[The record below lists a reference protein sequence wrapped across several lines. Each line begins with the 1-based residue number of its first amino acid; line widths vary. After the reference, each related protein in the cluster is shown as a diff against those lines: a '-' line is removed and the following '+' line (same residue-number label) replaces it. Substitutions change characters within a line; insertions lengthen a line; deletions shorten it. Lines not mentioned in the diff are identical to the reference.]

1 MLGRT
6 IFATLVASSAMTLAI
21 ATPAAANK
29 MTDRAHE
36 AIAAAEAKIHIA
48 ESMGASTDAPRDTA
62 EARAAL
68 AIAKEDFASGHKEPA
83 IQEAIRASALADTV
97 IAVSQQHKDHAVAS
111 AREAQSATAD
121 RAQDQVAAARDQAA
135 AAQRQAQ
142 IVDC

>member
-1 MLGRT
+1 MLAKT
-6 IFATLVASSAMTLAI
+6 TLASLVASSAMTLAI

-48 ESMGASTDAPRDTA
+48 ESVGASTEAPRDTA

-68 AIAKEDFASGHKEPA
+68 ASAKEDFASGQKEPA

-97 IAVSQQHKDHAVAS
+97 IGLSQQHKDAAIAS
-111 AREAQSATAD
+111 AREAQRATAD
-121 RAQDQVAAARDQAA
+121 TARDQ
-135 AAQRQAQ
+135 
-142 IVDC
+142 VT